1 MPNERNKGEL
11 INGMAAAG
19 NCECAAGKQQGKNI
33 IGKCECPPSL
43 AQEHHHQMRL
53 QEETIKRK
61 GGNGRKA
68 NGNEEEGGG
77 NIKMVA
83 WAGELKGK

>member
-19 NCECAAGKQQGKNI
+19 NCECAAGKQRGKNT

-43 AQEHHHQMRL
+43 VQEQHQQMRL
-53 QEETIKRK
+53 QEETMRK